1 MDVHEVVPQIRKG
14 YRMGA
19 PDACPPDVYQL
30 MLQCWAETPRDRPGF
45 AFLRAVLIELSGQP
59 SSAFEATGGA
69 RPPPNTRPSSASLS
83 VYLQPTPV
91 GTLTGSIAPYKY
103 DNPVFSS
110 SYEGY
115 ENSGD
120 FAGGQPAYDNPIL
133 SAPTY
138 YGNGTLT
145 QARDGSSDA
154 QYDVGNA
161 DDADELP
168 NMADYGLAEE
178 PAPQENN
185 YRLVDEP
192 RDHPQ
197 GSEEIED
204 QENVYRMAG
213 GVQAGSTVPSANGSY
228 LDVGDAGEGEVM
240 GF

>member
-1 MDVHEVVPQIRKG
+1 MDIHEVVPQIRKG

-19 PDACPPDVYQL
+19 PDACPADVYQL
-30 MLQCWAETPRDRPGF
+30 MLQCWAETPKDRPGF

-59 SSAFEATGGA
+59 GSAFEATGGA
-69 RPPPNTRPSSASLS
+69 QLPPSTRTSSASPS

-91 GTLTGSIAPYKY
+91 GTLTGSIALCKY

-115 ENSGD
+115 ENGGD
-120 FAGGQPAYDNPIL
+120 LAGGQPAYDNPIL
-133 SAPTY
+133 SGPTY

-145 QARDGSSDA
+145 QARDGSTDA
-154 QYDVGNA
+154 KYDVGNA
-161 DDADELP
+161 DNADELP
-168 NMADYGLAEE
+168 NMADYGLADEA
-178 PAPQENN
+178 APQENN
-185 YRLVDEP
+185 YRLLDEP
-192 RDHPQ
+192 RSHPQ
-197 GSEEIED
+197 GSEDAED

-213 GVQAGSTVPSANGSY
+213 DGQAGSAVPSANGSY